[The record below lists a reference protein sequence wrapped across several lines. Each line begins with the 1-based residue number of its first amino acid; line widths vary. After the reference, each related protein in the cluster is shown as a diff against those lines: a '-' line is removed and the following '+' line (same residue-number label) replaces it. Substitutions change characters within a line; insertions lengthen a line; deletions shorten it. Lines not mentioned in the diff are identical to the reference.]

1 MPGSAKPRKLYKPQS
16 KAGHQPLPRSVCTE
30 FEGDLRFGLM
40 ALEHAASDTGWERVG
55 AAINVIGM
63 AHYLYSKHRPTWG
76 QERAVIDGAV
86 VAMNDIE
93 QSARQHG
100 AWFISAEQARCI
112 YEGINVLV
120 DRLPSFTAAQICAA
134 NTEVREQ
141 QQRHKERAAA

>member
-40 ALEHAASDTGWERVG
+40 ALEHAAS
-55 AAINVIGM
+55 
-63 AHYLYSKHRPTWG
+63 
-76 QERAVIDGAV
+76 
-86 VAMNDIE
+86 
-93 QSARQHG
+93 HG

-120 DRLPSFTAAQICAA
+120 DRLPSFTAAQICVA
-134 NTEVREQ
+134 NTEVRE
-141 QQRHKERAAA
+141 QRHKERAAA